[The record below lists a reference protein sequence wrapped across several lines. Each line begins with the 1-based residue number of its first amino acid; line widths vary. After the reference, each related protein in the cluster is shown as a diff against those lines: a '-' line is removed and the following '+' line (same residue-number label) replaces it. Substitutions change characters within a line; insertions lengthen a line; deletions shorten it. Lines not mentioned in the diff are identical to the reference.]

1 MFAQTSHAVVPVE
14 SVEAVHLLALVC
26 LMTNNNGNWNLDFSV
41 HVFAIQIISV
51 DDALLRHCLR
61 H

>member
-14 SVEAVHLLALVC
+14 SVEAVHLLASVRLA
-26 LMTNNNGNWNLDFSV
+26 NNNGHWNPNFSV
-41 HVFAIQIISV
+41 HALAIQIISV
-51 DDALLRHCLR
+51 DDALLRHCLW